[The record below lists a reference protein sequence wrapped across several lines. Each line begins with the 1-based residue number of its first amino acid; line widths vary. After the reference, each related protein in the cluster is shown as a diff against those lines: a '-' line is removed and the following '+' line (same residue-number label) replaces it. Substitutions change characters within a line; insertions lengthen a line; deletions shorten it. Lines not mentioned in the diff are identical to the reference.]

1 MLRFNGLCTSR
12 LLFHYGELAAISE
25 RFLDRLDL
33 VWLFANSFWL
43 EQNSDQNACDTVM
56 FSPSPS
62 SKFYLANAT
71 AGSRCKLKRM
81 MHGSTSFDFC

>member
-43 EQNSDQNACDTVM
+43 EQNFEQM
-56 FSPSPS
+56 
-62 SKFYLANAT
+62 LAT
-71 AGSRCKLKRM
+71 LSCFPRLPP
-81 MHGSTSFDFC
+81 